1 MRTIIT
7 TRRLSA
13 FACSLFAALTLAC
26 GGGDGGDSS
35 TGPSNPPPP
44 APGSGDATLTLA
56 NHSSNGTVMFFRRK
70 ACGSIQWG
78 SDMLGV
84 SLLSG
89 GEQQSWTLTAGC
101 YDFRATPAEVG
112 IDYVYFLGVQ
122 LDAGESETL
131 TIDSFPADQ

>member
-44 APGSGDATLTLA
+44 APGAGEATLTLVNSA
-56 NHSSNGTVMFFRRK
+56 SNGSVMFFRRR
-70 ACGSIQWG
+70 ACGSVQWS
-78 SDMLGV
+78 SDMLGI
-84 SLLSG
+84 SILSQ
-89 GEQQSWTLTAGC
+89 GEQQSWSISAGC
-101 YDFRATPAEVG
+101 YDFRATPADVG
-112 IDYVYFLGVQ
+112 VTYVYFNGVQ
-122 LDAGESETL
+122 IDAGEVETL
-131 TIDSFPADQ
+131 TISSFPAE